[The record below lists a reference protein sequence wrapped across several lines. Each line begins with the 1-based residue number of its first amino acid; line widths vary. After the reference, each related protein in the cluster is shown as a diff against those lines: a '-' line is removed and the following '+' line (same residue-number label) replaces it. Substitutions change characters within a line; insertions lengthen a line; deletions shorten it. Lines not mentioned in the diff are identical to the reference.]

1 MLNIP
6 HTGDPLPAL
15 LFALLIDALIGD
27 PAWLYRRLP
36 HPAAL
41 LGHLVGW
48 LDRTLNH
55 ADDPPATRR
64 GRGIVAVVLL
74 VGLAGFVGWAIAAL
88 LHDTPLRSLWLA
100 LVMST
105 LLARRSLEQHVAA
118 VADGLERSGLAAG
131 REAVAHIV
139 GRDPESLDE
148 AGVSRAALESLA
160 ENFSDG
166 VVAPTFWAVL
176 FGLPGLL
183 VYKAINTADS
193 MIGHRTERH
202 EAFGWAAARLD
213 DIVNFVPARLAGLL
227 LVVVALV
234 HPEADAGAAWRA
246 MWRDAKRHRSPNAG
260 WQEAPLAGALGLAL
274 AGPRRYHGTVVD
286 DAWMGEGGRADAG
299 AADIRRGL
307 VLYRLAAALVIVL
320 VGAALFAYKKL

>member
-1 MLNIP
+1 MLKLP
-6 HTGDPLPAL
+6 DTGDPLPAL
-15 LFALLIDALIGD
+15 LIALLIDAAIGD

-41 LGHLVGW
+41 LGRLIAW
-48 LDRTLNH
+48 LDRSLNR
-55 ADDPPATRR
+55 DGDPEATRR
-64 GRGIVAVVLL
+64 GRGVVAVIVL
-74 VGLAGFVGWAIAAL
+74 VAVAAAAGWAIAVV
-88 LHDTPLRSLWLA
+88 LHDLPLRSLWLA

-131 REAVAHIV
+131 REAVGHIV
-139 GRDPESLDE
+139 GRDPDSLDE

-166 VVAPTFWAVL
+166 VVAPAFWAVL
-176 FGLPGLL
+176 FGLPGLIA
-183 VYKAINTADS
+183 YKAINTADS
-193 MIGHRTERH
+193 MIGHRTPRH
-202 EAFGWAAARLD
+202 AAFGWAAARLD
-213 DIVNFVPARLAGLL
+213 DLVNLAPARLAGLL
-227 LVVVALV
+227 LVVAALV
-234 HPEADAGAAWRA
+234 HPDADAGRAWKA
-246 MWRDAKRHRSPNAG
+246 MWRDARRHRSPNAG

-274 AGPRRYHGTVVD
+274 AGPRRYHGAVVE
-286 DAWMGEGGRADAG
+286 DAWMGEGGRREAT

-320 VGAALFAYKKL
+320 VAAALLAYKQL

>member
-1 MLNIP
+1 MLNFP

-48 LDRTLNH
+48 LDRSLNH
-55 ADDPPATRR
+55 ADDPTATRR
-64 GRGIVAVVLL
+64 GRGILAVVLL

-131 REAVAHIV
+131 REAVAHVV
-139 GRDPESLDE
+139 GRDPDSLDE

-193 MIGHRTERH
+193 MIGHRTARH
-202 EAFGWAAARLD
+202 AAFGWASARFD
-213 DIVNFVPARLAGLL
+213 DLVNLVPARLSGLL
-227 LVVVALV
+227 IAL
-234 HPEADAGAAWRA
+234 AGGRNLAALRT
-246 MWRDAKRHRSPNAG
+246 MLRDARLHRSPNAG
-260 WQEAPLAGALGLAL
+260 WPESAMAAALGVAL
-274 AGPRRYHGTVVD
+274 AGPRRYGERVVSD
-286 DAWMGEGGRADAG
+286 PFINAGGRAARPD
-299 AADIRRGL
+299 DIRRSL
-307 VLYRLAAALVIVL
+307 RVLIVACVLHAVIYAAL
-320 VGAALFAYKKL
+320 ALAL

>member
-1 MLNIP
+1 MLRLP
-6 HTGDPLPAL
+6 DTGDPLPAL
-15 LFALLIDALIGD
+15 MIALLIDAAIGD
-27 PAWLYRRLP
+27 PAWLYRRFP

-41 LGHLVGW
+41 LGRLVAW
-48 LDRTLNH
+48 LDRSLNRD
-55 ADDPPATRR
+55 DDPPATRR
-64 GRGIVAVVLL
+64 ARGVVAIAVL
-74 VGLAGFVGWAIAAL
+74 VALAAFAGWAIATL
-88 LHDTPLRSLWLA
+88 LLDLPMRSLWLA

-139 GRDPESLDE
+139 GRDADSLDE

-166 VVAPTFWAVL
+166 VVAPAFWTLL

-183 VYKAINTADS
+183 AYKAINTADS
-193 MIGHRTERH
+193 MIGHRTARH

-213 DIVNFVPARLAGLL
+213 DIVNFVPARIAGLL
-227 LVVVALV
+227 LVAAALV
-234 HPEADAGAAWRA
+234 HPEAAPGAAWKA
-246 MWRDAKRHRSPNAG
+246 MWRDARRHRSPNAG

-274 AGPRRYHGTVVD
+274 AGPRRYHGTIVE
-286 DAWMGEGGRADAG
+286 DAWMGEGGRREAG
-299 AADIRRGL
+299 PADIRRGL

-320 VGAALFAYKKL
+320 VAAALLADKKL